1 VNKLIISLVVAL
13 LAAFIAISRSV
24 APPPAPS
31 SSDPCRM
38 DNDHPPFSCFDHCYD
53 EFATTPR
60 WVSFFLGSA
69 PRQDSSGLPMGWH
82 MQLNVFLNSRQQSP
96 KDLPA
101 DIQAL
106 PDLSGLKD
114 IPNLRVVT
122 ARNDDLFIALK
133 KLQRRGK
140 LDPSDAGVR
149 EEVRNILFM
158 WIGIQAVD
166 PASRGLFIDARE
178 LAFLERITGENFV
191 QSNNFTN
198 PFPIA
203 ATAVKEIF
211 SQTLD
216 YYTNELGRQIEGKP
230 ATDRQA
236 NFGLNWEFHYDQQRT
251 FLQWT
256 DYKGR
261 RFWFHGYY
269 RPDMMKRRVCYTYL
283 KD

>member
-1 VNKLIISLVVAL
+1 MNKLIISVVVAL
-13 LAAFIAISRSV
+13 LAAFIAISRPGP
-24 APPPAPS
+24 APAPS
-31 SSDPCRM
+31 SDDPCRM
-38 DNDHPPFSCFDHCYD
+38 DNDHPPFSCFDQCYD
-53 EFATTPR
+53 EYATVPR
-60 WVSFFLGSA
+60 WVSFFLPPA
-69 PRQDSSGLPMGWH
+69 QDSAGLPRGWH

-101 DIQAL
+101 DIMAL

-133 KLQRRGK
+133 KLQQRGR
-140 LDPSDAGVR
+140 LETSDAGVR
-149 EEVRNILFM
+149 DEVRNILFM
-158 WIGIQAVD
+158 WVGIHAVD

-178 LAFLERITGENFV
+178 LVFLEKITGEKFV
-191 QSNNFTN
+191 QTNNFTN

-216 YYTNELGRQIEGKP
+216 YYTNALSRQIEGRAASERP
-230 ATDRQA
+230 AKFD
-236 NFGLNWEFHYDQQRT
+236 LNWEFHYDQQRT

-256 DYKGR
+256 DYKGKK
-261 RFWFHGYY
+261 FWFHGYY
-269 RPDMMKRRVCYTYL
+269 RPDMMKRKVCYTYL
-283 KD
+283 KE